1 MIVLGSGG
9 HTSEMIKLI
18 RGLDPNLY
26 NPIVFVHA
34 DTDTK
39 SMAHLRES
47 NVGFKFSTRS
57 IPRCREVGQSYVS
70 SIASTVKAF
79 LSCISLILQERPS
92 LLLVNG
98 PGTCIPVAYCVAL
111 FRVLNILSCRIVFV
125 ESFCRV
131 QKLSVT
137 GYLLYYVADSF
148 VVQWPQLQRKYP
160 RSVYLGILL

>member
-1 MIVLGSGG
+1 M
-9 HTSEMIKLI
+9 
-18 RGLDPNLY
+18 
-26 NPIVFVHA
+26 
-34 DTDTK
+34 
-39 SMAHLRES
+39 
-47 NVGFKFSTRS
+47 GFKYSTRS

-131 QKLSVT
+131 QKWYQSLLLTYRLSVT

-160 RSVYLGILL
+160 RSVYLGVLL